1 MMRLKRKSILVS
13 LSLSTLV
20 ASGTAYAY
28 TGAGETLQQWMKLQV
43 QLQQQAIEGQLREEM
58 NTARSALS
66 DTEMASL
73 ASVGEQLDK
82 ESAAAAEQAARQINQ
97 ARSHYTDEFD
107 RAAAELSKSSQEAFD
122 AYVASATGRMQ
133 TELERT
139 VTQTIQGF
147 EPIN

>member
-1 MMRLKRKSILVS
+1 MTRLKRKTILVS

-28 TGAGETLQQWMKLQV
+28 TGAGETLQQWMKSQV
-43 QLQQQAIEGQLREEM
+43 QLQQQASEDQLREEM
-58 NTARSALS
+58 NTARIALS
-66 DTEMASL
+66 DTEKASL
-73 ASVGEQLDK
+73 ASVDEQLDK
-82 ESAAAAEQAARQINQ
+82 QSAAAANQ
-97 ARSHYTDEFD
+97 ASRRIQQSQKDYAEQID
-107 RAAAELSKSSQEAFD
+107 RAATELSKTSREAFD